1 MRIIN
6 RSKWSHSCF
15 TWSYE
20 RARGKRLWT
29 MFVRMRRRPEQLRV
43 MLMLLRGVGW
53 NRVWQRRSRNGA
65 GAQQKNCHT
74 LYILFRSARNR
85 PTYRQHVRWIYCVL
99 CSVFC
104 VLLLQDREAAR
115 PVAVRQTFCWEEC
128 PGPHG
133 ETERDALTVT
143 HPVSNTHS
151 VQPFCFKYELVCQD
165 RLRTGSGQAQDSPMA
180 FAS

>member
-1 MRIIN
+1 MI
-6 RSKWSHSCF
+6 
-15 TWSYE
+15 
-20 RARGKRLWT
+20 
-29 MFVRMRRRPEQLRV
+29 VRMRRRPEQLRV

-65 GAQQKNCHT
+65 GRNKENCYT
-74 LYILFRSARNR
+74 LYFVSVWLETGL
-85 PTYRQHVRWIYCVL
+85 PTGNAYGGYL

-143 HPVSNTHS
+143 P
-151 VQPFCFKYELVCQD
+151 
-165 RLRTGSGQAQDSPMA
+165 
-180 FAS
+180 